1 MLNIWPIHESF
12 GKDNV
17 TRVVIL
23 TMLNQAPTTSKES
36 LLMLDICEAF
46 VAVSDPQV
54 LVVPMLLRPSSDTA
68 PVSDGSIQTFA
79 CNFPH
84 CAAATLSDVSVR
96 KTFPM

>member
-1 MLNIWPIHESF
+1 
-12 GKDNV
+12 
-17 TRVVIL
+17 
-23 TMLNQAPTTSKES
+23 MLNQAPTTSKES

-46 VAVSDPQV
+46 TAVNDPQP
-54 LVVPMLLRPSSDTA
+54 LVVPMLFRPFNDTA

-84 CAAATLSDVSVR
+84 CAAATLSDVSLR